1 MVDQDICGQIAV
13 TVDTFASK
21 IVYFD
26 NVVSYFW
33 DFVSFLFLFKLNTI
47 DILRKKLVT
56 DCTYFPLLSSTVDA
70 WRRA

>member
-13 TVDTFASK
+13 TVDAFASK

-47 DILRKKLVT
+47 DILRK
-56 DCTYFPLLSSTVDA
+56 
-70 WRRA
+70 

>member
-1 MVDQDICGQIAV
+1 MIDQDICGQIVV
-13 TVDTFASK
+13 TVDAFASK

-33 DFVSFLFLFKLNTI
+33 DFIRFLFLFKLNTI

-56 DCTYFPLLSSTVDA
+56 DCIYLFSTSE
-70 WRRA
+70 